1 MKARA
6 IFWTAVLI
14 ASHSALYF
22 LPGPPAAASAGS
34 EAAAA
39 APGTP
44 GSAKVRARGPQ
55 RQDAG
60 SPAGL
65 LHELL
70 AADLPPEDFKAAREA
85 LLLDWIKRDLR
96 GALDL
101 FFRPGSPEVY
111 PKLVGDSSR
120 IEKALEQEMA
130 RQPEA
135 VWAWI
140 RSGRYGSNRVEVT
153 EYWNTALIA
162 SGQREL
168 VLTKLTAGG
177 PAERADAL
185 QKLCERAMPDE
196 LVKIR
201 ALLDG
206 DIRGRSG
213 FNGRDSFDDL
223 VDAYAVRLVN
233 AQDGNEAVIFS
244 GEEDP
249 DLRREL
255 CHRWVERE
263 LRNLPAAEVAAR
275 LEGVP
280 ADLLDEVLQT
290 LCNDPVHGKMAG
302 IVSMLEELGK
312 HGIWEKVDD
321 VTPSWVAGKLVMQG
335 YQSYME
341 PEEVYAQLAAIPN
354 AEQRDSALEQLG
366 MELSS
371 NAGVNEGTLQTIAGL
386 PAGAGRDEILR
397 GFARKMDS
405 SDPEWDTVL
414 ALLGDPGVRAEL
426 EEARAREPGGTRRE
440 LLRQVDEAWEL
451 RVRPLVQEPATT
463 DGVARSLNLA
473 DGFYNLGKYSDA
485 ITHYEEALK
494 IDPYNA
500 AALRGIEAARRDA
513 GAILPPIPSR

>member
-6 IFWTAVLI
+6 IFWTALLI
-14 ASHSALYF
+14 ASHAAVYL
-22 LPGPPAAASAGS
+22 LPGHHAAAPAGA
-34 EAAAA
+34 EAATA
-39 APGTP
+39 APGTA
-44 GSAKVRARGPQ
+44 GSAKARDRGPR

-101 FFRPGSPEVY
+101 FFRPGSPAVY
-111 PKLVGDSSR
+111 RKLAGDSPR
-120 IEKALEQEMA
+120 IEEAMKQEMA

-168 VLTKLTAGG
+168 VLANLPAGG

-201 ALLDG
+201 ALLDE
-206 DIRGRSG
+206 DIRGRNGS
-213 FNGRDSFDDL
+213 NGRNSFDDL

-244 GEEDP
+244 SEEDP
-249 DLRREL
+249 VIRAKL
-255 CHRWVERE
+255 CHRWVERD
-263 LRNLPAAEVAAR
+263 LRHLPASEVAAR
-275 LEGVP
+275 LEAVP
-280 ADLLDEVLQT
+280 ADLLEEMLQT
-290 LCNDPVHGKMAG
+290 LCNDPAHGRMAG
-302 IVSMLEELGK
+302 VVSMLEELGK
-312 HGIWEKVDD
+312 HGIWDKVDD
-321 VTPSWVAGKLVMQG
+321 VTPIWVASKLVMQG

-354 AEQRDSALEQLG
+354 AEQREGALEQLG
-366 MELSS
+366 MELSD
-371 NAGVNEGTLQTIAGL
+371 AGPDTLQMIATL
-386 PAGAGRDEILR
+386 PQGAGRDALLN
-397 GFARKMDS
+397 GFVGEMDPLTPS
-405 SDPEWDTVL
+405 SQLDAAL
-414 ALLGDPGVRAEL
+414 ALIGDPGLRAEL
-426 EEARAREPGGTRRE
+426 EARKARLRRE
-440 LLRQVDEAWEL
+440 NFEISPPAAADSSGEPQQEALLPL
-451 RVRPLVQEPATT
+451 R
-463 DGVARSLNLA
+463 RSLYLA
-473 DGFYNLGKYSDA
+473 EGFYNLGKYSDA

-513 GAILPPIPSR
+513 GAVLPPIPSR